1 MQKRAHRKIGRFLSL
16 LMTVV
21 LVCSMIPMNAY
32 AKDETVS
39 LFNEEL
45 DMELNNIEEDET
57 ESLLPAEDD
66 LALLEE
72 EVQAETDE
80 EETDEEETL
89 PSTELT
95 DESTIPEETPLI
107 PKEEVTE
114 TTKETIAEVF
124 NSPQPETVMVI
135 FDLNDG
141 TYTEFYDATVP
152 VGGKITDRPADP
164 TRDGYLFKGW
174 YSYLDDNDEPVMWNF
189 KNDTVMDN
197 MSLWAAWEEAC
208 IVAFDPDDGTQYEDF
223 YKTTVSVGGKITNK
237 PADPTRDGYLF
248 KGWYS
253 YLDGN
258 NEPVMLNFESETV
271 TENTTLWAAW
281 EEACIVAFDPDDGT
295 QYGDFYKTTV
305 PVGGKVTD
313 KPADPT
319 RDSYLFKGWYGHLDG
334 NNEPVMWNF
343 ENDTVTENT
352 TLWAAWEEA
361 CIVAFDPDDGT
372 QYGDFYKTTV
382 PVGGKVTDKPAD
394 PTRDSYLFKGWYGYL
409 DGNNEPVMWNF
420 ENDTV
425 TENTTL
431 WAAWEEACIVAFD
444 PDDGTQ
450 YGDFYKTT
458 VPVGGKVTDKPAD
471 PTRDGYLFK
480 GWYGYL
486 DSNNEPVMWNFDNDT
501 VTENTTL
508 WAAWEEACIV
518 AFDPDD
524 GTQYG
529 DFYKTTVP
537 VGGKV
542 TDKPA
547 DPTRD
552 GYLFKGWYGYLDSN
566 NEPVMWNFENDT
578 VTENTTLWAA
588 WEEACIVAF
597 DPDDGTQYGDFYKTT
612 VPVGGK
618 VTDKPADPTRDGY
631 LFKGWYGYLDG
642 NNEPV
647 MWNFE
652 NDTVTENTT
661 LWAAWEE
668 ACIVAFDPDD
678 GTQYEDFYKTTV
690 PVGGKVTHKPADPT
704 RDGYLFKGWY
714 SYLGENDEPV
724 MWDFENDT
732 VAANMTLWA
741 SWTEDSNGG
750 NNNGGGGEGE
760 NNNNGGGGEGENNN
774 NGGGGE
780 GENNNNGGNN
790 GGGTGGSGGSSGGS
804 GSGGSGSGGG
814 PVVSGNSGNNSS
826 VNINEQEIPKSPADG
841 EYVDFY
847 EQEVPKEK
855 LDNLPKTGEDS
866 ISQVL
871 YGSLILLS
879 LFMFGICLPYRKK
892 TI

>member
-208 IVAFDPDDGTQYEDF
+208 IVAFDPDDGTQY
-223 YKTTVSVGGKITNK
+223 
-237 PADPTRDGYLF
+237 
-248 KGWYS
+248 
-253 YLDGN
+253 
-258 NEPVMLNFESETV
+258 
-271 TENTTLWAAW
+271 
-281 EEACIVAFDPDDGT
+281 
-295 QYGDFYKTTV
+295 
-305 PVGGKVTD
+305 
-313 KPADPT
+313 
-319 RDSYLFKGWYGHLDG
+319 
-334 NNEPVMWNF
+334 
-343 ENDTVTENT
+343 
-352 TLWAAWEEA
+352 
-361 CIVAFDPDDGT
+361 
-372 QYGDFYKTTV
+372 
-382 PVGGKVTDKPAD
+382 
-394 PTRDSYLFKGWYGYL
+394 
-409 DGNNEPVMWNF
+409 
-420 ENDTV
+420 
-425 TENTTL
+425 
-431 WAAWEEACIVAFD
+431 
-444 PDDGTQ
+444 
-450 YGDFYKTT
+450 
-458 VPVGGKVTDKPAD
+458 
-471 PTRDGYLFK
+471 
-480 GWYGYL
+480 
-486 DSNNEPVMWNFDNDT
+486 
-501 VTENTTL
+501 
-508 WAAWEEACIV
+508 
-518 AFDPDD
+518 
-524 GTQYG
+524 
-529 DFYKTTVP
+529 
-537 VGGKV
+537 
-542 TDKPA
+542 
-547 DPTRD
+547 
-552 GYLFKGWYGYLDSN
+552 
-566 NEPVMWNFENDT
+566 
-578 VTENTTLWAA
+578 
-588 WEEACIVAF
+588 
-597 DPDDGTQYGDFYKTT
+597 GDFYKTT

-774 NGGGGE
+774 NGG
-780 GENNNNGGNN
+780 NN